1 MLEFPY
7 SICDF
12 YTLITEDYFYVDRT
26 NHIRLIEKAGKQLL
40 FLRPRRFGKTLLLSM
55 LENYYDVAKADEFER
70 LFGHLA
76 IGQNP
81 TPKHNQYLVM
91 TWDFSVVSS
100 HGEIE
105 QVHQA
110 LHEHLNNAISNFA
123 TRYQDLLPY
132 SISINSHNAISS
144 FESALTAIGQ
154 SEYRLYLL
162 IDEYDNIRGKCFCGA
177 KTFSSDANEMM
188 MGSQE
193 MSKSRYDTLL
203 SGEGLLKTV
212 FKTVKSA
219 SAGRG
224 LDRVFISGISPIVL
238 SDITSGYNVAE
249 DIYLLNEFNEL
260 CGFRETEVASVLT
273 QVIKDCDLPP
283 EKANDALT
291 IMHTFYNGYCFSDRT
306 DELIYNPTLTLY
318 FLKFFQRDCQYPR
331 RMLDGNLGMDKEKI
345 TYISRLPGGE
355 EVIMNA
361 LQEKPPLAVWERA
374 NRFGVEDMLYATKDT
389 TFMVSLLYYFGV
401 LTLASKSE
409 IGELVLKIPNLVVRK
424 LYVERIRDMFL
435 PVLADQKESQQAAKT
450 LYQTGDMQPLCKFLE
465 RSYFKVFDNRDYSWA
480 DELTIKTVFLTVL
493 FNESLYIMDSERE
506 LDRGNHKGLPL
517 PADLVMIVRPQ
528 MRRYPLKDILIEC
541 QYLNLSAA
549 KLTGKKA
556 KQLDIEKL
564 KALPAVQDKLAE
576 SKNQLDKYRL
586 VLESKYGNLL
596 RLRTYSVVAVGFD
609 RLVVKSE
616 D

>member
-1 MLEFPY
+1 MLKFPY

-55 LENYYDVAKADEFER
+55 LENYYDVAKAEEFEH

-81 TPKHNQYLVM
+81 TPKHNQYFVM
-91 TWDFSVVSS
+91 TWDFSAVSPQGDA
-100 HGEIE
+100 HQIE
-105 QVHQA
+105 QT
-110 LHEHLNNAISNFA
+110 LHRYINSCIQDFA
-123 TRYQDLLPY
+123 DYYQTLLP
-132 SISINSHNAISS
+132 SEIRIEPVDAIDS
-144 FESALTAIGQ
+144 FLSLLRVVRQTP
-154 SEYRLYLL
+154 YRLYLL
-162 IDEYDNIRGKCFCGA
+162 IDEYDNF
-177 KTFSSDANEMM
+177 ANEMM

-193 MSKSRYDTLL
+193 LSKTRYDTLL

-224 LDRVFISGISPIVL
+224 LDRVFISGISPVVL

-249 DIYLLNEFNEL
+249 DIYFLNEFNDL
-260 CGFRETEVASVLT
+260 CGFRDQEVASVLA
-273 QVIKDCDLPP
+273 QVVKDCDLPP
-283 EKANDALT
+283 EKADDALT
-291 IMHTFYNGYCFSDRT
+291 MMHTFYDGYCFSDRT
-306 DELIYNPTLTLY
+306 DELIYNPTLALY
-318 FLKFFQRDCQYPR
+318 FLKVFQRDCQYPR

-361 LQEKPPLAVWERA
+361 LQEKPPLAVWELA
-374 NRFGVEDMLYATKDT
+374 SRFGVEDMLYATKDT

-401 LTLASKSE
+401 LTLASQSE

-435 PVLADQKESQQAAKT
+435 PVLSDQKESQQAAKT

-480 DELTIKTVFLTVL
+480 DELTIKTAFLTVL
-493 FNESLYIMDSERE
+493 FNDALYIIDSEVE
-506 LDRGNHKGLPL
+506 LERTY
-517 PADLVMIVRPQ
+517 ADLVMIVRPQ
-528 MRRYPLKDILIEC
+528 MRRYPLKDILIEFK
-541 QYLNLSAA
+541 YVSLSTA

-556 KQLDIEKL
+556 KQMDIEKL
-564 KALPAVQDKLAE
+564 KALPAVQDKLVE
-576 SKNQLDKYRL
+576 SRNQLDKYRL

-596 RLRTYSVVAVGFD
+596 RLQSYSVVAVGFD
-609 RLVVKSE
+609 RLIVESN
-616 D
+616 

>member
-1 MLEFPY
+1 MLKFPY
-7 SICDF
+7 SVCDF
-12 YTLITEDYFYVDRT
+12 YKLITNNYFYADRT
-26 NHIRLIEKAGKQLL
+26 NHIRLIEEAGEQLL

-81 TPKHNQYLVM
+81 TPKHNQYFVM

-123 TRYQDLLPY
+123 TRYKDLLPY

-162 IDEYDNIRGKCFCGA
+162 IDEYDNF
-177 KTFSSDANEMM
+177 ANEMM

-193 MSKSRYDTLL
+193 LSKSRYDTLL

-224 LDRVFISGISPIVL
+224 LDRVFISGISPVVL

-249 DIYLLNEFNEL
+249 DIYLLREFNDL
-260 CGFRETEVASVLT
+260 CGFKYQEVASVLA
-273 QVIKDCDLPP
+273 QVVKDCDLPP
-283 EKANDALT
+283 EKADDALT
-291 IMHTFYNGYCFSDRT
+291 MMHTFYDGYCFSDRT
-306 DELIYNPTLTLY
+306 DELIYNPTLALY
-318 FLKFFQRDCQYPR
+318 FLKVFQRDCQYPR
-331 RMLDGNLGMDKEKI
+331 KMLDGNLGMDKEKI
-345 TYISRLPGGE
+345 TYISQLPGGE

-361 LQEKPPLAVWERA
+361 LHEKPPLAVWELA
-374 NRFGVEDMLYATKDT
+374 SRFGVEDMLYATKDT

-401 LTLASKSE
+401 LTLAAQKSE

-435 PVLADQKESQQAAKT
+435 PVLADQKESQQAAKI

-480 DELTIKTVFLTVL
+480 DELTIKTAFLTVL
-493 FNESLYIMDSERE
+493 FNDALYVMDSEVE
-506 LDRGNHKGLPL
+506 LDRTY
-517 PADLVMIVRPQ
+517 ADLVMIVRPQ
-528 MRRYPLKDILIEC
+528 MRRYPLKDILIEFK
-541 QYLNLSAA
+541 YVSLSAA

-564 KALPAVQDKLAE
+564 KALPAVQEKLVE
-576 SKNQLDKYRL
+576 SRNQLDKYRL
-586 VLESKYGNLL
+586 ILESKYGNLL
-596 RLRTYSVVAVGFD
+596 RLRSYSVVAVGFD
-609 RLVVKSE
+609 RLVVESE
-616 D
+616 ECQ